1 MRIWLVIVVG
11 YWQCVWKKIVSVFV
25 FLFFLFI
32 KYCIIKMID
41 WFAWSVGRKKSYWN
55 SVAYWLKWLKQKEML
70 KRAAEKMVR
79 NDEPVTNSI
88 LLQLK
93 IPMNHLQIYKYSAV
107 LCICVWMSCFLRYKK
122 KLVQKYVRGG
132 QAHCSEAN
140 AKQKWTELSD
150 PNVVHIDGKYS
161 WITQWA
167 APTNGFWA
175 SG

>member
-41 WFAWSVGRKKSYWN
+41 CFAWSVGRKKSYWN

-122 KLVQKYVRGG
+122 KNWYKNMFAEDRRTALKQMLNR
-132 QAHCSEAN
+132 SEQN
-140 AKQKWTELSD
+140 WVIRMSFTLME
-150 PNVVHIDGKYS
+150 NIHG
-161 WITQWA
+161 
-167 APTNGFWA
+167 
-175 SG
+175 